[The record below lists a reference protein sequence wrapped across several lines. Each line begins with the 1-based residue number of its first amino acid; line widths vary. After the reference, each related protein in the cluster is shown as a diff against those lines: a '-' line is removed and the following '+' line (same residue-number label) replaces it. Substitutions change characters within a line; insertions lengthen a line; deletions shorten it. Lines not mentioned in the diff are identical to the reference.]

1 MKKQSESLKIDF
13 KKKVVEGNFLAMVFA
28 NDGYE
33 IAYIPS
39 LNLSSYGTTK
49 KEAVEMLNVSLKD
62 FMDTLLEAGESK
74 GTDEIKSLGWK
85 RNPYFKKFDA
95 PFVDKDGVLRE
106 FDLSE
111 ETKIETMSMAVA

>member
-74 GTDEIKSLGWK
+74 GT
-85 RNPYFKKFDA
+85 YFKKFDA